1 MIHRAIYSAS
11 NGLLKR
17 QFYFQNQMSFSS
29 MSRRRS
35 YIDLEEI
42 PTLKQAYEERSF
54 SPRNLKRAANLT
66 RKYEHNE
73 EFNKKISLIQADIT
87 KLRIDAIVNAANE
100 TLLGGG
106 GVDGAIH
113 SAAGPGLRKECW
125 DLNGCDTGDAKIT
138 GGHDLP
144 SKHVIHTVG
153 PVGEKPGLLRS
164 AYVRSMN
171 VMCENNLKSIAFSNI
186 STGVYGY
193 PRGKAGQLALDTIR
207 KWLEENSEYFD
218 KLDRIIFCVFED
230 ENKDVY
236 ETLLPLYFPPSV
248 DIDNYVKEEE
258 KPKTNE
264 EKKGNEAGKDKDQ
277 EKTHTSLT
285 TEQVNNKEIIGTDND
300 KGVKE
305 KIEEKDHETLTTGK
319 EPLSVDENKE
329 VKKEKDHETS
339 TTGQANDEGP
349 LSTDKTKEAEEDK
362 DQETSTTQINDKGL
376 LSTDKTKE
384 AEEDK
389 DQETS
394 TTGQVN
400 DKELN
405 TDKNEGKVK
414 DKEVEEK
421 DKTQDTHTSA
431 ASKDQ
436 DKDKTNST
444 DMVGTEVKD
453 GTHDD
458 DIDMPD
464 AEQDNDVEMTDATVE
479 PNSKKRPHGDT
490 EQNDT
495 SDTTNSTTKQD
506 EDNTRDIEMTD
517 VITEQNPK
525 KRSHEGA
532 ETEQNSNTNERQTD
546 MTNITTTG
554 NTEQQD
560 DEIMKGSDI
569 DVAKTNDASGDKNQN
584 ENNTTD
590 AAEMDDN
597 VPSDNNQNENNTTD
611 AAKTNDAPID
621 KNQNENNTTDA
632 AKTNDALSDKNQN
645 ENNTTDAAK
654 TNDAPGDKNQNENNT
669 TDAPEMDD
677 NVPSDNNQNE
687 QQTKT
692 DETTS
697 KEENDLM
704 DSPEAGKAD
713 NNTSLASNICL
724 YI

>member
-1 MIHRAIYSAS
+1 
-11 NGLLKR
+11 
-17 QFYFQNQMSFSS
+17 MSFSS

-349 LSTDKTKEAEEDK
+349 LK
-362 DQETSTTQINDKGL
+362 
-376 LSTDKTKE
+376 
-384 AEEDK
+384 
-389 DQETS
+389 
-394 TTGQVN
+394 
-400 DKELN
+400 
-405 TDKNEGKVK
+405 
-414 DKEVEEK
+414 
-421 DKTQDTHTSA
+421 
-431 ASKDQ
+431 
-436 DKDKTNST
+436 
-444 DMVGTEVKD
+444 
-453 GTHDD
+453 
-458 DIDMPD
+458 
-464 AEQDNDVEMTDATVE
+464 
-479 PNSKKRPHGDT
+479 
-490 EQNDT
+490 
-495 SDTTNSTTKQD
+495 
-506 EDNTRDIEMTD
+506 
-517 VITEQNPK
+517 
-525 KRSHEGA
+525 
-532 ETEQNSNTNERQTD
+532 
-546 MTNITTTG
+546 
-554 NTEQQD
+554 
-560 DEIMKGSDI
+560 
-569 DVAKTNDASGDKNQN
+569 
-584 ENNTTD
+584 
-590 AAEMDDN
+590 
-597 VPSDNNQNENNTTD
+597 
-611 AAKTNDAPID
+611 
-621 KNQNENNTTDA
+621 
-632 AKTNDALSDKNQN
+632 
-645 ENNTTDAAK
+645 
-654 TNDAPGDKNQNENNT
+654 
-669 TDAPEMDD
+669 
-677 NVPSDNNQNE
+677 
-687 QQTKT
+687 
-692 DETTS
+692 
-697 KEENDLM
+697 
-704 DSPEAGKAD
+704 
-713 NNTSLASNICL
+713 
-724 YI
+724 Y